1 MNIEELKKIVERN
14 AFQESHGSTTLVV
27 DLDTLLGLLDDFNE
41 KQVKKFN
48 ISDVLKPL
56 PSKDAEFIYS
66 LLPEWSKEAPK
77 GLDPTMYGTNTQEG
91 DQKIVDRV
99 KEILK

>member
-1 MNIEELKKIVERN
+1 MKILETLQNEFNFLGKEKLSGHSALKIIEKVFKEAEAEQLRL
-14 AFQESHGSTTLVV
+14 HG
-27 DLDTLLGLLDDFNE
+27 
-41 KQVKKFN
+41 
-48 ISDVLKPL
+48 VLKPL